1 MERELTL
8 KKFFDLYNISAI
20 IGIIV
25 LLSIMLFPLPPY
37 LIDLA
42 VGLNFSVAL
51 LILIMTMQVNRP
63 LDFTGFPALLL
74 LTTLFRLS
82 MNIATTRVIL
92 LRGNEGTYAA
102 GHIIRSFGEFVV
114 GGNYI
119 VGFIVFLILVIINFV
134 VITKGAGRIAEVAAR
149 FTLDAMPGK
158 QMAIDADLNAGLIDE
173 EEARRR
179 REEIAKEADFYGA
192 MDGASK
198 FIRGEAIAGLVI
210 TCINIIGGILIGTL
224 QKGMSLSASA
234 KTYTILTIGDG
245 LVSQIPALI
254 VSTSAGI
261 LISRAAAE
269 SGLGKDIA
277 LQFISRPEVLMLA
290 GGVIFILALI
300 PGLPF
305 LPFFLFSVLLFSLGY
320 FAYTKQKKQLEI
332 EEVEEREAEAETPE
346 VEEIRPVELLAIELG
361 YGLIYLADEN
371 RGGDLL
377 ERIKNLRKHLAQE
390 LGIMIPSVHV
400 RDNLSLKPGEYS
412 ILIKGVEVAK
422 GELMP
427 NYLMALPPSPDLT
440 PPEGAIPTKEPTF
453 GMTAYFIPEELRE
466 EAEAAGFTVI
476 TLSTVITTHLSEVI
490 KKHADELLTKQE
502 VQRIIDGLNRYYPK
516 IVEECLN
523 NANLTTI
530 QKVLQN
536 LIREGI
542 PLKDLITIFET
553 IADYAPTVK
562 DPEVLTEYVRQK
574 LSRYIVKPYL
584 VDGTLPAIIVGED
597 IEETL
602 RKSLQRTE
610 QGTYLMIDPKIG
622 SKIVAVLTQ
631 AVERAGQKDV
641 IPAIVCSPTV
651 RRHLRKL
658 IERSL
663 SYVPVISQVEIPPEV
678 KIEIL
683 EVVRLVKE

>member
-1 MERELTL
+1 MEKELTL
-8 KKFFDLYNISAI
+8 KRFFDFYNITAI
-20 IGIIV
+20 IGIII

-42 VGLNFSVAL
+42 LSLNFSVSL
-51 LILIMTMQVNRP
+51 LILIMTMQVNKP

-92 LRGNEGTYAA
+92 LRGHEGTYAA
-102 GHIIRSFGEFVV
+102 GHIIKSFGEFVV

-119 VGFIVFLILVIINFV
+119 VGFIVFLILVLINFV

-173 EEARRR
+173 AEAKRR

-198 FIRGEAIAGLVI
+198 FIRGEAIAGLII

-224 QKGMSLSASA
+224 QRGLDLATSA

-261 LISRAAAE
+261 LVSRAAAE
-269 SGLGKDIA
+269 EGLGKDIA
-277 LQFISRPEVLMLA
+277 FQFAARPEVLILA
-290 GGVIFILALI
+290 GAVVFLLALI

-305 LPFFLFSVLLFSLGY
+305 LPFFFFSLFLLGLGY
-320 FAYTKQKKQLEI
+320 FSYTTQKRKK
-332 EEVEEREAEAETPE
+332 EEMISEEAPPPPPEAE
-346 VEEIRPVELLAIELG
+346 EIKPVELLAIELG
-361 YGLIYLADEN
+361 YGLIYLADET

-427 NYLMALPPSPDLT
+427 NYLMALPSSSDLV

-453 GMTAYFIPEELRE
+453 GMTAYFIPEELKE
-466 EAEAAGFTVI
+466 EAETAGFTVV
-476 TLSTVITTHLSEVI
+476 TLSTVITTHLSEII
-490 KKHADELLTKQE
+490 KKYADELLTKQE
-502 VQRIIDGLNRYYPK
+502 VQRIIDTLNKYYPK
-516 IVEECLN
+516 VVEECLN
-523 NANLTTI
+523 NANLTII

-542 PLKDLITIFET
+542 PLKDLVTIFET
-553 IADYAPTVK
+553 ISDYAPTVK
-562 DPEVLTEYVRQK
+562 DPEILTEYVRQK
-574 LSRYIVKPYL
+574 LARYIVKPYL
-584 VDGTLPAIIVGED
+584 VDNTLPAIVIGDD
-597 IEETL
+597 IEEFI
-602 RKSLQRTE
+602 RKSLQKTE
-610 QGTYLMIDPKIG
+610 QGVFLMIDPKIG
-622 SKIVAVLTQ
+622 SKIVTALSQ
-631 AVERAGQKDV
+631 AVERAGQKNI
-641 IPAIVCSPTV
+641 IPAIVCSPTI

-658 IERSL
+658 IERTL
-663 SYVPVISQVEIPPEV
+663 SYTPVISQVEIPPEI

-683 EVVRLVKE
+683 EIIKLVRD

>member
-1 MERELTL
+1 MERELAL
-8 KKFFDLYNISAI
+8 KKFFDFYNITAI
-20 IGIIV
+20 AGIIV

-42 VGLNFSVAL
+42 LGLNFSVSL
-51 LILIMTMQVNRP
+51 LILIMTMQVNKP
-63 LDFTGFPALLL
+63 LDFTGFPSLLL

-92 LRGNEGTYAA
+92 LRGHEGIYAA

-119 VGFIVFLILVIINFV
+119 VGFIVFLILVLINFV

-173 EEARRR
+173 EEAKRR

-210 TCINIIGGILIGTL
+210 TSINIIGGILIGTL
-224 QKGMSLSASA
+224 QRGLDLATSA

-261 LISRAAAE
+261 LVSRAAAE

-277 LQFISRPEVLMLA
+277 KQFTSRPEVLMLA
-290 GGVIFILALI
+290 AGVVFILSLV

-305 LPFFLFSVLLFSLGY
+305 LPFFFFSLFLFTLGY
-320 FAYTKQKKQLEI
+320 FAYTHQKKKA
-332 EEVEEREAEAETPE
+332 EEEMVEEAPAPPPET
-346 VEEIRPVELLAIELG
+346 EEIRPVELLAIELG

-427 NYLMALPPSPDLT
+427 NYLMALPSSPDLT
-440 PPEGAIPTKEPTF
+440 PPEGAIPTKDPTF
-453 GMTAYFIPEELRE
+453 GMTAYFIPENLRE
-466 EAEAAGFTVI
+466 DAEMAGFTVV
-476 TLSTVITTHLSEVI
+476 TLSTVITTHLSEII
-490 KKHADELLTKQE
+490 KKYADELLTKQE
-502 VQRIIDGLNRYYPK
+502 VQRIIDTLNKYYPK
-516 IVEECLN
+516 VVEECLN
-523 NANLTTI
+523 NANLTII
-530 QKVLQN
+530 QKVLQS

-553 IADYAPTVK
+553 ISDYASSVK

-584 VDGTLPAIIVGED
+584 VDNTLPAIVVGDD
-597 IEETL
+597 IEDAI

-610 QGTYLMIDPKIG
+610 QGTFLMIDPKIG
-622 SKIVAVLTQ
+622 SKIVATLTQ
-631 AVERAGQKDV
+631 AVERAGQKNV
-641 IPAIVCSPTV
+641 IPAIICSPTI

-658 IERSL
+658 VERTL
-663 SYVPVISQVEIPPEV
+663 SYVPVISQAEIPPEI

-683 EVVRLVKE
+683 EVVRLVRE

>member
-1 MERELTL
+1 MGKELTL
-8 KKFFDLYNISAI
+8 KRFFDFYNIIAI
-20 IGIIV
+20 IGIII

-42 VGLNFSVAL
+42 LSLNFSISL
-51 LILIMTMQVNRP
+51 LILIMTMEVNKP

-92 LRGNEGTYAA
+92 LRGHEGTNAA

-119 VGFIVFLILVIINFV
+119 VGFIVFLILVLINFV

-173 EEARRR
+173 AEAKRR

-198 FIRGEAIAGLVI
+198 FIRGEAIAGLII

-224 QKGMSLSASA
+224 QRGLDLATSA

-261 LISRAAAE
+261 LVSRAAAE
-269 SGLGKDIA
+269 EGLGKDIA
-277 LQFISRPEVLMLA
+277 FQFAARPEVLILA
-290 GGVIFILALI
+290 GAVVFLLALI

-305 LPFFLFSVLLFSLGY
+305 LPFFFFSLFLFVLGY
-320 FAYTKQKKQLEI
+320 FSYATQKRKEEEI
-332 EEVEEREAEAETPE
+332 ISEEAPPPPPEAE
-346 VEEIRPVELLAIELG
+346 EIKPVELLAIELG
-361 YGLIYLADEN
+361 YGLIYLADET

-427 NYLMALPPSPDLT
+427 NYLMALPSSSDLI

-453 GMTAYFIPEELRE
+453 GMTAYFIPEDLKD
-466 EAEAAGFTVI
+466 EAETAGFTVV
-476 TLSTVITTHLSEVI
+476 TLSTVITTHLSEII
-490 KKHADELLTKQE
+490 KKYADELLTKQE
-502 VQRIIDGLNRYYPK
+502 VQRIIDTLNKYYPK
-516 IVEECLN
+516 VVEECLN
-523 NANLTTI
+523 NANITII

-536 LIREGI
+536 LVREGI
-542 PLKDLITIFET
+542 PLKDLVTIFET
-553 IADYAPTVK
+553 ISDYASTIK

-574 LSRYIVKPYL
+574 LARYIVKPYL
-584 VDGTLPAIIVGED
+584 VDNTLPAIVIGDD
-597 IEETL
+597 IEEAI

-610 QGTYLMIDPKIG
+610 QGVFLMIDPKIG
-622 SKIVAVLTQ
+622 SKIVTALSQ
-631 AVERAGQKDV
+631 AVERAGQKNI
-641 IPAIVCSPTV
+641 IPAIVCSPTI

-658 IERSL
+658 IERTL
-663 SYVPVISQVEIPPEV
+663 SYTPVISQAEIPPEI

-683 EVVRLVKE
+683 EIIKLVRE

>member
-8 KKFFDLYNISAI
+8 KRVFDFYNITAI
-20 IGIIV
+20 VGIII

-42 VGLNFSVAL
+42 LSLNFSVSL
-51 LILIMTMQVNRP
+51 LILIMTMQVNKP

-92 LRGNEGTYAA
+92 LRGNEGTAAA
-102 GHIIRSFGEFVV
+102 GHIIESFGQFVV

-119 VGFIVFLILVIINFV
+119 VGFIVFLILVLINFV

-173 EEARRR
+173 EEAKRR

-198 FIRGEAIAGLVI
+198 FIRGEAIAGLII

-224 QKGMSLSASA
+224 QRGLSLATSA

-261 LISRAAAE
+261 LVSRAAAE
-269 SGLGKDIA
+269 EGLGKDIA
-277 LQFISRPEVLMLA
+277 LQFSSRPEVLILA
-290 GGVIFILALI
+290 GAVVFLLSLI

-305 LPFFLFSVLLFSLGY
+305 LPFFLFSMFLFALGY
-320 FAYTKQKKQLEI
+320 LSYRAQKKRAEEI
-332 EEVEEREAEAETPE
+332 SEEETPPPPSE
-346 VEEIRPVELLAIELG
+346 TEEIKPVELLAIELG
-361 YGLIYLADEN
+361 YGLIYLADET

-377 ERIKNLRKHLAQE
+377 ERIKNLRRHLAQE

-400 RDNLSLKPGEYS
+400 RDNLGLKPGEYS

-427 NYLMALPPSPDLT
+427 NYLMALPSSSDAT
-440 PPEGAIPTKEPTF
+440 PPEGAIPTQEPTF
-453 GMTAYFIPEELRE
+453 GMTAYFIPEELKE
-466 EAEAAGFTVI
+466 EAEALGFTVV
-476 TLSTVITTHLSEVI
+476 TLSTVITTHLSEII
-490 KKHADELLTKQE
+490 KKYAEELLTKQE
-502 VQRIIDGLNRYYPK
+502 VQRIIDTLNKYYPK
-516 IVEECLN
+516 VVEECLN
-523 NANLTTI
+523 NASLTLI

-553 IADYAPTVK
+553 ISDYAPSIK
-562 DPEVLTEYVRQK
+562 DPDVLTEYVRQK
-574 LSRYIVKPYL
+574 LARYIVKPYL
-584 VDGTLPAIIVGED
+584 VDNTLPAIVIGED
-597 IEETL
+597 IEEII
-602 RKSLQRTE
+602 RRSLQKTE
-610 QGTYLMIDPKIG
+610 QGVFLMIDPKVG
-622 SKIVAVLTQ
+622 SKIVTALTQ
-631 AVERAGQKDV
+631 AVERAGQKNL
-641 IPAIVCSPTV
+641 IPAIVCSPTI

-658 IERSL
+658 IERTL
-663 SYVPVISQVEIPPEV
+663 SYIPVISQVEIPSEV
-678 KIEIL
+678 KINIL
-683 EVVRLVKE
+683 EVIKLVRD